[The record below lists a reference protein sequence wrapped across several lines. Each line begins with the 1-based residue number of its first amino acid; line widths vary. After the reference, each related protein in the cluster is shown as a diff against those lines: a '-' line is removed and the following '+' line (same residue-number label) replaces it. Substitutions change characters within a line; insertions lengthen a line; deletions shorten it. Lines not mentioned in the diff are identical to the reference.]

1 MGREGRRGSGAGA
14 PRSGVL
20 RFSQDSIRARRPIV
34 HDARFPPHG
43 RPRPPVHPL
52 VLAFG
57 AILLWSS
64 FAALGVR
71 LAGTPPFLLVGI
83 ALLVGGAMA
92 LPRLARWEFDPRVIA
107 LGVYGVFCYHFALF
121 TALRLAPAVEANLLN
136 YLWPLLIVVLTPAFL
151 PGTRLAPR
159 HVAAGVMGFAGT
171 AILVTGADWSLEP
184 GRVAGY
190 GLAIAAAVVWA
201 TYSLGT
207 RRMRDFSTET
217 VGLFCLV
224 AGALGLAC
232 HFAFEPPHAVPPAD
246 WPWLAVLGFGPCGA
260 AFYLWDAALKR
271 GDPRGIGALAY
282 LTPLLSTA
290 ILAGTTGGA
299 VGPRAAIALA
309 LIVAGAVVGN
319 WPVKPRVATPASS
332 PGATSPPPD
341 R

>member
-1 MGREGRRGSGAGA
+1 MRE
-14 PRSGVL
+14 
-20 RFSQDSIRARRPIV
+20 FSQESIRARRPIV
-34 HDARFPPHG
+34 HDARFPSPG
-43 RPRPPVHPL
+43 LARDPVHPL
-52 VLAFG
+52 LLAFG
-57 AILLWSS
+57 AIVLWSS

-83 ALLVGGAMA
+83 ALLLGGAMA
-92 LPRLARWEFDPRVIA
+92 LPRLARWEFSPRVIA

-121 TALRLAPAVEANLLN
+121 SALRLAPAVEANLLN
-136 YLWPLLIVVLTPAFL
+136 YLWPLLIVVLTPVFL

-159 HVAAGVMGFAGT
+159 HVAAGAMGFAGT

-224 AGALGLAC
+224 AGALGLVC
-232 HFAFEPPHAVPPAD
+232 HFAFEAPHTVPVAD
-246 WPWLAVLGFGPCGA
+246 WPWLAVLGLGPCGA

-282 LTPLLSTA
+282 LTPLFSTA
-290 ILAGTTGGA
+290 ILAGTTGGE
-299 VGPRAAIALA
+299 VGPRSVIALA

-319 WPVKPRVATPASS
+319 WRGTPRVTAPTASAGVRTP
-332 PGATSPPPD
+332 PTD